1 MTAPIDVFVFGD
13 RENAAWDAF
22 APRFQIVDA
31 GAEFTGG
38 PQLNALV
45 EASQSEFL
53 AFVAE
58 AAEEFPAVLEQLGE
72 RMQGSAELQA
82 VLPVGRDDEI
92 SKWIWEEFPAQLA
105 TLIQPA
111 ATLHAALI
119 RKDALTK
126 FGPFRDVDEPLW
138 DWFMTIAQTN
148 PAAIASCECEATIPA
163 GQLELPALAPA
174 EPLPDRDWLRKRL
187 YEVAPAGSALLAG
200 LLQVHDYLD
209 ESHSVSQN
217 MEDTAL
223 GDHWHGI
230 MHRREPD
237 YSNAKYWYR
246 RIGQSPLFP
255 ELAQHADRI
264 LTAQKSAAAEQ
275 QRHKLRTPRDW
286 DAFAFIDFCEVQSDG
301 ADDSLSEAARQIQL
315 WEMLLLLRMS
325 CE

>member
-13 RENAAWDAF
+13 RQTAAWNAV
-22 APRFQIVDA
+22 APQFQIVDA
-31 GAEFTGG
+31 GADFTGG
-38 PQLNALV
+38 LQLNALV
-45 EASQSEFL
+45 EASHSEFV
-53 AFVAE
+53 AFVSE
-58 AAEEFPAVLEQLGE
+58 PPEEFPAVLEQLGE
-72 RMQGSAELQA
+72 RMQATAELQA
-82 VLPVGRDDEI
+82 VLPVGRGDEI
-92 SKWIWEEFPAQLA
+92 SKWIWEEFPADLA
-105 TLIQPA
+105 TLIQPV
-111 ATLHAALI
+111 ATFHAALF
-119 RKDALTK
+119 RKEALTK

-138 DWFMTIAQTN
+138 DWVMTVAQAR
-148 PAAIASCECEATIPA
+148 PAAIAICECDAVLPA
-163 GQLELPALAPA
+163 GQLELPALAPE
-174 EPLPDRDWLRKRL
+174 EPLPDRDWLHKRL
-187 YEVAPAGSALLAG
+187 CEAAPAGSALLAG

-264 LTAQKSAAAEQ
+264 LTAQKSAAAER
-275 QRHKLRTPRDW
+275 QRQKLRTPRDW
-286 DAFAFIDFCEVQSDG
+286 DAFAFIDFCEEQSES
-301 ADDSLSEAARQIQL
+301 DDSLAEAARQIQF

>member
-1 MTAPIDVFVFGD
+1 MTAPIDIFEFGD
-13 RENAAWDAF
+13 RQNATW
-22 APRFQIVDA
+22 
-31 GAEFTGG
+31 
-38 PQLNALV
+38 NALV
-45 EASQSEFL
+45 EASQCEFV
-53 AFVAE
+53 AFVSE
-58 AAEEFPAVLEQLGE
+58 ASQEFPAVLEQLGE
-72 RMQGSAELQA
+72 RMQATAGLQA
-82 VLPVGRDDEI
+82 MLPVGRNDEI

-111 ATLHAALI
+111 ATFHAALI
-119 RKDALTK
+119 RKEALTK

-138 DWFMTIAQTN
+138 DWLLTVADAN
-148 PAAIASCECEATIPA
+148 PDAIATCECDAAMPSGKT
-163 GQLELPALAPA
+163 ELPALAPA
-174 EPLPDRDWLRKRL
+174 EPLPERDWLRKRL
-187 YEVAPAGSALLAG
+187 YEAAPAGSALLAG

-275 QRHKLRTPRDW
+275 QRQKLRTPRDW
-286 DAFAFIDFCEVQSDG
+286 DAFAFIDFCEEQSESGDE
-301 ADDSLSEAARQIQL
+301 SLAEAARQIQF
-315 WEMLLLLRMS
+315 WEMLLLMRMS
-325 CE
+325 DGNAKA